1 MDYYGSFRSF
11 ALIFI
16 TLCKNEILWICS
28 TTTSAASIENNFVSG
43 GGGRGEFLICL
54 IHRFSTCGLPF
65 HSRLVVNYSLERFPF
80 IFNWQSLIFNKA
92 HFFFF
97 NFNFSKYL
105 FVTHG
110 ERQVIWKRKELEI
123 SWSIEKKIDQF
134 EEHRKEFLIKKKK
147 KFHFFLAF
155 KSWTIWKHAIELQ
168 S

>member
-1 MDYYGSFRSF
+1 MKFSEFVPPPLRPHRSR
-11 ALIFI
+11 
-16 TLCKNEILWICS
+16 TILL
-28 TTTSAASIENNFVSG
+28 G
-43 GGGRGEFLICL
+43 GGGGFLICL

-147 KFHFFLAF
+147 NSISFWHLRVEQFEN
-155 KSWTIWKHAIELQ
+155 TR
-168 S
+168 